1 MDKVTRINAEETHQ
15 KLQMGKVLLVCAYD
29 SEDQFRSMQLAGA
42 ISLPEFRAKLPSLSK
57 EQKIVFYCA

>member
-42 ISLPEFRAKLPSLSK
+42 ISLPEFRAKLPALSK
-57 EQKIVFYCA
+57 DQEMVFYCA

>member
-1 MDKVTRINAEETHQ
+1 MEKVIRITAEETHQ

-29 SEDQFRSMQLAGA
+29 SEDQFRSLQLAGA

-57 EQKIVFYCA
+57 DQKIVFYCA

>member
-42 ISLPEFRAKLPSLSK
+42 ISLPEFRVKLPALSK
-57 EQKIVFYCA
+57 DQEMVFYCA

>member
-57 EQKIVFYCA
+57 DQKIVFYCA